1 MRKYTVLLL
10 TFFCFYSLSAQKQ
23 LSYLGE
29 NKSML
34 KPLWKVQPLTLGS
47 YYKVNVVSGPMITK
61 PI

>member
-34 KPLWKVQPLTLGS
+34 KPL
-47 YYKVNVVSGPMITK
+47 
-61 PI
+61 